1 MKHTVKINVAGHNGE
16 GIEILRTRKMSIP
29 KKIIRFI
36 FGEFCEVM
44 VLTPGKTVLGVEIC
58 ELPQSTS
65 SQKRGEPNE

>member
-1 MKHTVKINVAGHNGE
+1 MKHTVKINVAGHGGNGTE
-16 GIEILRTRKMSIP
+16 VLRARKMSLP

-44 VLTPGKTVLGVEIC
+44 VLAPGKTVQGVEIC
-58 ELPQSTS
+58 ELPQSAS